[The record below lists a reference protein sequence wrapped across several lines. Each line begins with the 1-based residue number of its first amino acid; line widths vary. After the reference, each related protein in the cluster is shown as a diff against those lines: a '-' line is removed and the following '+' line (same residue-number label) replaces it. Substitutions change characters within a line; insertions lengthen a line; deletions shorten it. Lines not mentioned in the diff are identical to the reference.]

1 MEILTFNQ
9 FKILLEAKEDPSEP
23 IQNPA
28 PEPPDDDDETSEAPP
43 ENPLA
48 GMSTDAP
55 ADPSMSAPADTT
67 SDLGG
72 SFQSPVSQPDPFSQ
86 DSTLDSQTLPEDPNL
101 QPDQSSDQ
109 VIRFAILDP
118 EKKWHTKYSDT
129 GGIKRFTEYRIMKSE
144 LEKWITDNNL
154 ESNKDEIMS
163 GVYGKE
169 KINKDL
175 ISKLKSDIDSEKLG
189 SSLGDVDI
197 QFDDKLAPSTGD
209 LDLVFV
215 TAK

>member
-1 MEILTFNQ
+1 
-9 FKILLEAKEDPSEP
+9 
-23 IQNPA
+23 
-28 PEPPDDDDETSEAPP
+28 
-43 ENPLA
+43 
-48 GMSTDAP
+48 
-55 ADPSMSAPADTT
+55 
-67 SDLGG
+67 
-72 SFQSPVSQPDPFSQ
+72 
-86 DSTLDSQTLPEDPNL
+86 
-101 QPDQSSDQ
+101 
-109 VIRFAILDP
+109 
-118 EKKWHTKYSDT
+118 
-129 GGIKRFTEYRIMKSE
+129 
-144 LEKWITDNNL
+144 
-154 ESNKDEIMS
+154 MS